1 MHTIFAFA
9 AAAADYFS
17 GVMWWWVIAM
27 RTVVVAA
34 ASPADLIEVRRGRDL
49 DLTLEENGPCIWKVG
64 SCIDI
69 NGP

>member
-1 MHTIFAFA
+1 
-9 AAAADYFS
+9 
-17 GVMWWWVIAM
+17 MWLWVIAM